1 MRKVLLILLRIW
13 FYDLSDFPVIL
24 LFVPLAI
31 FLLLPNGYKY
41 LYWVARNIWSPFV
54 LFGMGFRIKRLN
66 TIPHDDKSIILVAN
80 HSSYIDI
87 MLMFRMR
94 KRPFVFVGKKE
105 IEKIPIFGY
114 LYKRSAITV
123 DRSSFKSR
131 SKVYE
136 RAKEVIRDGYSI
148 CVFPER
154 DYLDE
159 TILLNQF
166 KIGAFKMAVEHK
178 LPILP
183 IVFYDCKRKFPWY
196 ATHGHCGSLRVR
208 ALKVIETSKLGYD
221 SIKVLSMKV
230 HQEIERSLLQ
240 DPRKQALKAI
250 EIWKKKVF

>member
-1 MRKVLLILLRIW
+1 MRKVLLILWRIW
-13 FYDLSDFPVIL
+13 FYALSAFPVIL

-136 RAKEVIRDGYSI
+136 RAKEVIRNGYSI

-166 KIGAFKMAVEHK
+166 KVGAFKMAVEHK

>member
-1 MRKVLLILLRIW
+1 MRKVLLILWRIW
-13 FYDLSDFPVIL
+13 FYALSAFPVIL

-41 LYWVARNIWSPFV
+41 LHWVARNIWSPFV

>member
-1 MRKVLLILLRIW
+1 MRKVLLILWRIW
-13 FYDLSDFPVIL
+13 FYALSAFPVIL

-66 TIPHDDKSIILVAN
+66 TIPHDNKSIILVAN

-221 SIKVLSMKV
+221 SIKALSMKV

>member
-1 MRKVLLILLRIW
+1 MRKVLLILWRIW
-13 FYDLSDFPVIL
+13 FYALSAFPVIL
-24 LFVPLAI
+24 LFIPLAI
-31 FLLLPNGYKY
+31 FLLLPYGYKY

-66 TIPHDDKSIILVAN
+66 TFPSDDKSFILVAN

-136 RAKEVIRDGYSI
+136 RAKEVIRHGYSI

-166 KIGAFKMAVEHK
+166 KVGAFKIAVEHK

-196 ATHGHCGSLRVR
+196 TTHGHCGSLRVR
-208 ALKVIETSKLGYD
+208 ALKVIQTSKLGYN

-230 HQEIERSLLQ
+230 HQEIEKSLLQ
-240 DPRKQALKAI
+240 DPRKQTLKAI

>member
-1 MRKVLLILLRIW
+1 MRKVLLILWRIW
-13 FYDLSDFPVIL
+13 FYALSAFPVIL

-66 TIPHDDKSIILVAN
+66 TIPHDNKSIILVAN

-208 ALKVIETSKLGYD
+208 ALKVIETSKLGHD
-221 SIKVLSMKV
+221 SIKSLSMKI
-230 HQEIERSLLQ
+230 HQKIERSLLQ

>member
-1 MRKVLLILLRIW
+1 MRKVLLILWRIW
-13 FYDLSDFPVIL
+13 FYALSAFPVIL

-66 TIPHDDKSIILVAN
+66 TIPHDNKSIILVAN

-159 TILLNQF
+159 KILLNQF

-221 SIKVLSMKV
+221 SIKALSTKV

>member
-1 MRKVLLILLRIW
+1 MILWRIW
-13 FYDLSDFPVIL
+13 FYALSAFPVIL

>member
-1 MRKVLLILLRIW
+1 MRKVLLILWRIW
-13 FYDLSDFPVIL
+13 FYALSAFPVIL

-166 KIGAFKMAVEHK
+166 KVGAFKIAVEHK

>member
-1 MRKVLLILLRIW
+1 MRKVLLILWRIW
-13 FYDLSDFPVIL
+13 FYALSAFPVIL

-66 TIPHDDKSIILVAN
+66 TIPHDNKSIILVAN

>member
-1 MRKVLLILLRIW
+1 MRKVLLILWRIW
-13 FYDLSDFPVIL
+13 FYALSAFPVIL